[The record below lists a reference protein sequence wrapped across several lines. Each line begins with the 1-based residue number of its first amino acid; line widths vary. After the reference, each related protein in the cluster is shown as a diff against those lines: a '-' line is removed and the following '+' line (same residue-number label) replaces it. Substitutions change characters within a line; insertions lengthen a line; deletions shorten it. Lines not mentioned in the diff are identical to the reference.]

1 MCRVVARFVI
11 PISTFLMWTWV
22 CYINVCLNVYAAQG
36 HSQDCCS
43 HLCLIKASAVGPF
56 HAIAQWESPPCTW
69 LCLSCTC
76 VFKHI
81 CCASSIVH
89 NCCCGVST
97 VLTNAFSHP
106 LLWYIL
112 VDYKSTRLHQSLLP
126 QLLHHPLFCT
136 FCLWRG
142 KYTCA
147 WLSLFLSYMNMKVIG

>member
-1 MCRVVARFVI
+1 MWCCRNHLFYKRHWLSLSSSLCQTCCQDERIFSNMCRVVARFVI

-36 HSQDCCS
+36 HSQDGCT

-69 LCLSCTC
+69 LCLSYTC

-97 VLTNAFSHP
+97 VLTIAFSHP
-106 LLWYIL
+106 LLWYIFM
-112 VDYKSTRLHQSLLP
+112 DS
-126 QLLHHPLFCT
+126 
-136 FCLWRG
+136 
-142 KYTCA
+142 
-147 WLSLFLSYMNMKVIG
+147 